1 MIDRARISML
11 FTLATLAAMPLSAC
25 GADAGSPGGDEN
37 VADRDGEEVG
47 SLELL
52 LSSVPPDAA
61 CLQVSLTG
69 SRSVSKSFDLTTGSS
84 PKLSLDHLPVGVVKV
99 DATAFADKCSKVK
112 STSTPNWVLDK
123 PVAAKIDALSVAK
136 ILLKLIRNGRG
147 ELTVDFEAP
156 PWLSSSMAPIDL
168 AIIGDTPYGA
178 AQIED
183 FPNLLSAIDA
193 DDRISTVVHLG
204 DIKNGSSRCD
214 DAYFAQI
221 FAGFSTLTI
230 PLVYTPGDNEWTDCH
245 RANNGAYDPLERLDA
260 IRKLFFPVPGLAL
273 GGGFKQVLA
282 QSEDAGFA
290 KFVENQ
296 IWYESSVAFGTV
308 HVVGSNDSTPPW
320 YTDDTTG
327 TKVDDPARRDAER
340 TARNAANLAWVD
352 RLFDIATEQKAA
364 GAVLIMQAD
373 MFDAFS
379 VANNVPLN
387 AFDAITQKIATRA
400 KAFGKP
406 VLLLQGDSHAFI
418 ADKPL
423 ENGNALHG
431 VTAAVPNLT
440 RIVVQGSTTTP
451 LTEWLRLHVDAS
463 TPAVFTW
470 ERKAR

>member
-1 MIDRARISML
+1 MNHRGQFRCL
-11 FTLATLAAMPLSAC
+11 FSAAVTAALLVTAC
-25 GADAGSPGGDEN
+25 GAADDQAPGDES
-37 VADRDGEEVG
+37 ADSESVG
-47 SLELL
+47 SIELL
-52 LSSVPPDAA
+52 LSSAPTDAG
-61 CLQVSLTG
+61 CLQVSVFG
-69 SRSVSKSFDLTTGSS
+69 SRTVNKSFDLTAGSN
-84 PKLSLDHLPVGVVKV
+84 PKLAVSGLPVGAVKV
-99 DATAFADKCSKVK
+99 DANAFTEKCSKVK
-112 STSTPNWVLDK
+112 ASSVPTWILEKTLTTRIDDLD
-123 PVAAKIDALSVAK
+123 VAK
-136 ILLKLIRNGRG
+136 LLLKLIRNGRS
-147 ELTVDFEAP
+147 EITVDFEAP
-156 PWLSSSMAPIDL
+156 PWLSTSIAPIDV

-183 FPNLLSAIDA
+183 FPNLLAAIDA
-193 DDRISTVVHLG
+193 DQRIGSVVHLG

-221 FAGFSTLTI
+221 SAGFSTLTI

-260 IRKLFFPVPGLAL
+260 LRKVFFPVPGLAL
-273 GGGFKQVLA
+273 GGGLKQVA
-282 QSEDAGFA
+282 TQADDTGFE

-296 IWYESSVAFGTV
+296 LWFEAGVAFGTV
-308 HVVGSNDSTPPW
+308 HVVGSNDSKPAW
-320 YTDDTTG
+320 YTDDATG

-340 TARNAANLAWVD
+340 AARNAANMAWID
-352 RLFDIATEQKAA
+352 RLFNVATEQKAA
-364 GAVLIMQAD
+364 GVTIIMQAD

-379 VANNVPLN
+379 VANNIALDS
-387 AFDAITQKIATRA
+387 FDAITQRIATRA

-406 VLLLQGDSHAFI
+406 VLMLQGDSHIFI

-431 VTAAVPNLT
+431 VSFPVPNLT

-470 ERKAR
+470 ERNAR

>member
-1 MIDRARISML
+1 MKNAL
-11 FTLATLAAMPLSAC
+11 FRTILGTALGALSLAACSS
-25 GADAGSPGGDEN
+25 GADGTPAGDQADE
-37 VADRDGEEVG
+37 AVG
-47 SLELL
+47 SVELL
-52 LSSVPPDAA
+52 LSSVPSDAA
-61 CLQVSLTG
+61 CLQVTVSG
-69 SRSVSKSFDLTTGSS
+69 SRSVSKSFDLTAGSS
-84 PKLSLDHLPVGVVKV
+84 PKLVLSGLPVGAVKV
-99 DATAFADKCSKVK
+99 DGSAFSAKCSKVK
-112 STSTPNWVLDK
+112 SSSVPNWVLEK
-123 PVAAKIDALSVAK
+123 PVTTRIDDLDVAK

-147 ELTVDFEAP
+147 EVAVDFEAP
-156 PWLSSSMAPIDL
+156 PWLSTSKAPIDL

-193 DDRISTVVHLG
+193 DERVSTVVHLG

-245 RANNGAYDPLERLDA
+245 RANNGAYDPLERLDVLRQ
-260 IRKLFFPVPGLAL
+260 IFFPVPGLAL
-273 GGGFKQVLA
+273 GGGFKQVLTQA
-282 QSEDAGFA
+282 DDAGFG
-290 KFVENQ
+290 KYVENQ
-296 IWYESSVAFGTV
+296 LWVEAGVAFAAL
-308 HVVGSNDSTPPW
+308 HAVGSNDSKVAW

-340 TARNAANLAWVD
+340 TARNAANLAWTD
-352 RLFDIATEQKAA
+352 RLFDVAAEQGAA
-364 GAVLIMQAD
+364 GVVLMMQAD

-379 VANNVPLN
+379 VANNLPLDS
-387 AFDAITQKIATRA
+387 FDNIVQKIATRA

-423 ENGNALHG
+423 ENGNPLHG
-431 VTAAVPNLT
+431 VTTPVANLT
-440 RIVVQGSTTTP
+440 RIVVQGSTTKP

-470 ERKAR
+470 ERNAR